1 MNGNNASPSGS
12 FQLAP
17 AARNLLTFLD
27 RRTDLVGTCCLGVGA
42 AMATIYRNASPVANY
57 LLAIGALLHL
67 AFWFGRW
74 WDRQ

>member
-1 MNGNNASPSGS
+1 MNGSKASPSGS
-12 FQLAP
+12 FQLLPTAG
-17 AARNLLTFLD
+17 NLLRFLD

-42 AMATIYRNASPVANY
+42 AMAAIYRNASPAANY

-67 AFWFGRW
+67 AVWFGRW